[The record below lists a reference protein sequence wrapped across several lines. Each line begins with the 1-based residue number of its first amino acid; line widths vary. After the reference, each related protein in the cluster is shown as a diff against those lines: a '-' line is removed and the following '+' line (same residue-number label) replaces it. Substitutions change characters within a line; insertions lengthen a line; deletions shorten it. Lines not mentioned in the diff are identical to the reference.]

1 MRKTLQL
8 AAALSIA
15 ATLALPAGAEEHH
28 GGGASG
34 GGHPGPGA
42 GRPGPGHPGGGQ
54 PGFGHPGG
62 GHPGGGQAGMVHPGG
77 HPGGG
82 FHGHHNIGER
92 GYSFRVGGPGRRE
105 IRFFSPR
112 EHELWRAGHW
122 HHEVRFGRLG
132 YWYEVDG
139 AWYFYDR
146 PFDGPPTYVSEVEFF
161 DPDLG
166 PPAAVAPAPVL
177 VAPAPVVVVPPAVC
191 VGPLCIR

>member
-1 MRKTLQL
+1 MNLYPRDRDTSIERRKWLVSTTSMGFGRMRKTLQL
-8 AAALSIA
+8 AAAFSIA
-15 ATLALPAGAEEHH
+15 ATLALPAGAQEHH
-28 GGGASG
+28 GGGAPG
-34 GGHPGPGA
+34 GGHPGA
-42 GRPGPGHPGGGQ
+42 GRPGPGHS
-54 PGFGHPGG
+54 
-62 GHPGGGQAGMVHPGG
+62 
-77 HPGGG
+77 GGG

-92 GYSFRVGGPGRRE
+92 GYSFHMGGPGRRE

-122 HHEVRFGRLG
+122 HHEMRFGRLG

-161 DPDLG
+161 DPALG
-166 PPAAVAPAPVL
+166 PPAVVAPAPVV

>member
-1 MRKTLQL
+1 LNLNPSDRDKSIERRKWLASATKMGVGRMRKTLQL

-15 ATLALPAGAEEHH
+15 AALALPAGAEEHH
-28 GGGASG
+28 GGGAPG

-42 GRPGPGHPGGGQ
+42 GRPGPGHS
-54 PGFGHPGG
+54 
-62 GHPGGGQAGMVHPGG
+62 
-77 HPGGG
+77 GGG

-92 GYSFRVGGPGRRE
+92 GYSFHVGGPGRRE

-112 EHELWRAGHW
+112 EHELWRGGHW

-166 PPAAVAPAPVL
+166 PPAVVAPAPVV

>member
-1 MRKTLQL
+1 MGEERRAAVIRVRAPVVPGLVIRAAVSL
-8 AAALSIA
+8 ASVTRAAV
-15 ATLALPAGAEEHH
+15 T
-28 GGGASG
+28 
-34 GGHPGPGA
+34 
-42 GRPGPGHPGGGQ
+42 R
-54 PGFGHPGG
+54 
-62 GHPGGGQAGMVHPGG
+62 AGMVHPGG

-122 HHEVRFGRLG
+122 HHEMRFGRLG